1 MLLELILYGSISG
14 IFSFMCSYNITTE
27 ILRYNTPNINIMYS
41 QHLPVSKKD
50 SRVKFNEN
58 ITVLM
63 IPSRSYLENH
73 KINDLWYKKD
83 DYNQFKQD
91 ILNSKD
97 KAV

>member
-14 IFSFMCSYNITTE
+14 FFSFMCSYTITSA
-27 ILRYNTPNINIMYS
+27 ILRHSSIVIYPHH
-41 QHLPVSKKD
+41 QPESKKD

-63 IPSRSYLENH
+63 IPSRSYLEKH
-73 KINDLWYKKD
+73 KIDDLWYKKD
-83 DYNQFKQD
+83 DYNQFQQD